1 MELTTFRH
9 SKSKCYE
16 SSILYI
22 ITNTNGIVVNE
33 NLGSINLPSLKIR
46 SFDWNQKVHW
56 EFFEGKDS
64 LTQIASRLFSSN
76 TTVSYLSHHK
86 DSAYKWLVER
96 FNMYNL
102 DGTKKRVC
110 RYSFLSTHGI
120 SLIASTK
127 DNGFVA
133 RAKSILWGDTKLG
146 FVKTDSLGL
155 VYNTDI
161 ICDCKDF
168 KVEVSE
174 VKVPELN
181 VQVFPNPATAKINVL
196 LSHKQEAT
204 ITLHNLNGQVVKTQA
219 AEFNSNI
226 FDISELDKGLYFV
239 EVISQNSKIIKKLI
253 VE

>member
-133 RAKSILWGDTKLG
+133 RVKSILWGDTKLG

-168 KVEVSE
+168 KVEVLE
-174 VKVPELN
+174 VQVPELN
-181 VQVFPNPATAKINVL
+181 VQVFPNPATDKINVL
-196 LSHKQEAT
+196 LSHQQKAS
-204 ITLHNLNGQVVKTQA
+204 ITLRNLNGQIVKSQQ

-226 FDISELDKGLYFV
+226 IDISDLEAGVYVV
-239 EVISQNSKIIKKLI
+239 EVKEENSSKVLKVVKQ
-253 VE
+253 